1 MALCIG
7 LDAHAKECQYV
18 VKADDGTV
26 VESRR
31 IPSTREDL
39 VDLAGRFPGVQVV
52 IEASSVHEWIY
63 DTLAERGTPVFACH
77 PRHIKKET
85 GKKNDEHDA
94 AFLVDAYRIG
104 ALKPAYVPPKNIRE
118 LRALCRR
125 RAYLGQKRTAY
136 KNRAHG
142 LLKKRGI
149 RIHEEN
155 SPELVT
161 DIFAKKNR
169 TALLKCDEP
178 EIADLVDLIDD
189 LSKKINKLERDI
201 KRHADTHEETRL
213 LQTIPGFGPFVSLSV
228 FAETGDVS
236 RFPTSDHLA
245 AYFGLVPDSWQS
257 GETLIR
263 GPITKKGSTLAR
275 WLVGQASW
283 VHVTTCKKSA
293 ITKKYNKLSK
303 HKGKKTSIMMV
314 ARKLVK
320 TSHAMMKNHEEF
332 RIIG

>member
-18 VKADDGTV
+18 VKD
-26 VESRR
+26 ESGIVRETRR
-31 IPSTREDL
+31 IRTTRDEL
-39 VDLAGRFPGVQVV
+39 GDLAKRFQGVQVV
-52 IEASSVHEWIY
+52 IEASSVHEWIH
-63 DTLAERGTPVFACH
+63 DLLVDAGMPVFVCH

-85 GKKNDEHDA
+85 GKKNDVHDA

-104 ALKPAYVPPKNIRE
+104 ALRPAFVPSKAIRE

-149 RIHEEN
+149 KIHDEN
-155 SPELVT
+155 APDVAV

-169 TALLKCDEP
+169 TALLKSAEP
-178 EIADLVDLIDD
+178 EIDDLVDLIDT
-189 LSKKINKLERDI
+189 LTTKINKLEREI
-201 KRHADTHEETRL
+201 KQHADSYEETRL
-213 LQTIPGFGPFVSLSV
+213 LQTIPGFGPFVSLAIFS
-228 FAETGDVS
+228 EMGDIT

-257 GETLIR
+257 GETLVK
-263 GPITKKGSTLAR
+263 GPITKRGSTLAR

-283 VHVTTCKKSA
+283 VHVTNAKQST
-293 ITKKYNKLSK
+293 ITKKYVKLSK
-303 HKGKKTSIMMV
+303 TKGKKTAIMMV
-314 ARKLVK
+314 ARRLVK
-320 TSHAMMKNHEEF
+320 TSYAMIKNHEEF
-332 RIIG
+332 KLIG